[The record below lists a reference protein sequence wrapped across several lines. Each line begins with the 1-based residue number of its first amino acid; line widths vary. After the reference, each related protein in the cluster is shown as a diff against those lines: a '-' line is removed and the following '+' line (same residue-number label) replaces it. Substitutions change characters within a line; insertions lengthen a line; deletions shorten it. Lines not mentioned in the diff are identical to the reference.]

1 MGLAYEEG
9 FDMRNF
15 EINMRKIL
23 RMNTRCDVE
32 ERILRLQSLLINFVA
47 DTNLEEVVEEHG
59 V

>member
-23 RMNTRCDVE
+23 RMDTRCDVE